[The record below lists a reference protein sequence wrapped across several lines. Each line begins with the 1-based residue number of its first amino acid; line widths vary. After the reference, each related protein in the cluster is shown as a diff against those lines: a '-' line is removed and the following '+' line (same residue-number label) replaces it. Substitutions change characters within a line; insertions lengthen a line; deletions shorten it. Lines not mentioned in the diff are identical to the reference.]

1 MKKDFVGQLHLS
13 TSRNYL
19 ERMINNKVECMKVAR
34 RFDKDFWDGE
44 RRYGYGGYNY
54 IPGRWSAVADQI
66 IKNYNLKK
74 GSKILDVGCGK
85 GYLLKELK
93 SKINGLNIC
102 GFDISK
108 YAIENSHPE
117 VKEHLYVNKAQSEFK
132 YKDNFFDLVISLG
145 TLHNLELFDL
155 KIAIKEIER
164 VGKQKY
170 IMVEAYR
177 NEDELFNLQ
186 CWALTCK
193 SFFSEDEWIW
203 IYNEYGYTGDYE
215 FIYF

>member
-1 MKKDFVGQLHLS
+1 MKKDFMAKLHLS
-13 TSRNYL
+13 TNRNYI
-19 ERMINNKVECMKVAR
+19 ERMMNEKVECMKIAR
-34 RFDKDFWDGE
+34 NFDKEFWDGE
-44 RRYGYGGYNY
+44 RKYGYGGYSY
-54 IPGRWSAVADQI
+54 IPGRWSSVADRI
-66 IKNYNLKK
+66 IKDYNLKE

-93 SKINGLNIC
+93 SKIKGLNVV

-108 YAIENSHPE
+108 YAIDNSHE
-117 VKEHLYVNKAQSEFK
+117 DIKKYLYVQSAQSEFN
-132 YKDNFFDLVISLG
+132 YEDNYFDLVISLG

-155 KIAIKEIER
+155 KKSIKEIER
-164 VGKQKY
+164 VGKEKY

-177 NEDELFNLQ
+177 NENELFNLQ

-193 SFFSEDEWIW
+193 SFFSEKEWIW
-203 IYNEYGYTGDYE
+203 IYKEYGYMGDYE

>member
-1 MKKDFVGQLHLS
+1 MKKEFVGKLHMS
-13 TSRNYL
+13 TSRDYL
-19 ERMINNKVECMKVAR
+19 ERMINEKVACMKVAR
-34 RFDKDFWDGE
+34 KFDKEFWDGE
-44 RRYGYGGYNY
+44 RKYGYGGYKY
-54 IPGRWSAVADQI
+54 IPGRWSTVADKI
-66 IKNYNLKK
+66 IKDYNLKE

-93 SKINGLNIC
+93 SKINGLNVF
-102 GFDISK
+102 GFDVSK
-108 YAIENSHPE
+108 YAIDNSHQD
-117 VKEHLYVNKAQSEFK
+117 VKKYLYVHKAQSEFK
-132 YKDNFFDLVISLG
+132 YEDNFFDLVISLG

-155 KIAIKEIER
+155 KLSIKEIER
-164 VGKQKY
+164 VGKKKY

-177 NEDELFNLQ
+177 NESELFNLQ

>member
-1 MKKDFVGQLHLS
+1 MKKSFVEKLHMS
-13 TSRNYL
+13 TSRDYL
-19 ERMINNKVECMKVAR
+19 ERMISEKVKCMKVAR
-34 RFDKDFWDGE
+34 RFDKEFWDGE
-44 RRYGYGGYNY
+44 RRYGYGGHRY
-54 IPGRWSAVADQI
+54 IPGRWSEVADQM
-66 IKNYNLKK
+66 IKDYNLKE

-85 GYLLKELK
+85 GYLLRELK
-93 SKINGLNIC
+93 SKINGLNVF
-102 GFDISK
+102 GFDISE
-108 YAIENSHPE
+108 YAIDNSHQD
-117 VKEHLYVNKAQSEFK
+117 VKEYLHVQKAQSQFK
-132 YKDNFFDLVISLG
+132 HEDNFFDLVISLG

-155 KIAIKEIER
+155 KLSIKEIER
-164 VGKQKY
+164 VGKKKY

-177 NEDELFNLQ
+177 NESELFNLQ

>member
-1 MKKDFVGQLHLS
+1 MKKNFVKKLHLS

-19 ERMINNKVECMKVAR
+19 ERMINEKVECMKIAR
-34 RFDKDFWDGE
+34 RFDEEFWDGE
-44 RRYGYGGYNY
+44 RKYGYGGYKY
-54 IPGRWSAVADQI
+54 IPGRWSDVADQI
-66 IKNYNLKK
+66 IKSYNLKK

-85 GYLLKELK
+85 GYLLKELH
-93 SKINGLNIC
+93 SKINGLEVY

-108 YAIENSHPE
+108 YAIDNSHNE
-117 VKEHLYVNKAQSEFK
+117 VKKYLYVHKAQSKFLYEDK
-132 YKDNFFDLVISLG
+132 FFDLVISLG

-155 KIAIKEIER
+155 KLAINEIER
-164 VGKQKY
+164 VGKKKY

-177 NEDELFNLQ
+177 NEKELFNLQ

-203 IYNEYGYTGDYE
+203 IYKEFGYTGDHE
-215 FIYF
+215 FIFF

>member
-1 MKKDFVGQLHLS
+1 MKKDFVGKLHLS
-13 TSRNYL
+13 TNRNYI
-19 ERMINNKVECMKVAR
+19 ERMMNEKVECMKIAR
-34 RFDKDFWDGE
+34 KFDKEFWDGE
-44 RRYGYGGYNY
+44 RKYGYGGYTY
-54 IPGRWSAVADQI
+54 IPGRWSSVADQI
-66 IKNYNLKK
+66 IKDYNLKE

-93 SKINGLNIC
+93 SKIKGLNVV

-108 YAIENSHPE
+108 YAIDNSHE
-117 VKEHLYVNKAQSEFK
+117 DIKKYLYVQSAQSEFN
-132 YKDNFFDLVISLG
+132 YKDNYFDLVISLG

-155 KIAIKEIER
+155 KKSIKEIER
-164 VGKQKY
+164 VGKEKY

-177 NEDELFNLQ
+177 NENELFNLQ

-193 SFFSEDEWIW
+193 SFFSEKEWIW
-203 IYNEYGYTGDYE
+203 IYEEYGYTGDYE

>member
-1 MKKDFVGQLHLS
+1 MKKDFVEKLHMS

-19 ERMINNKVECMKVAR
+19 ERMINEKVECMKIAR
-34 RFDKDFWDGE
+34 RFDKEFWDGE
-44 RRYGYGGYNY
+44 RKYGYGGHKY
-54 IPGRWSAVADQI
+54 IPGRWSNVADQI
-66 IKNYNLKK
+66 IKNYNLKE

-93 SKINGLNIC
+93 SKINGLKVY

-108 YAIENSHPE
+108 YAIDNSHKE
-117 VKEHLYVNKAQSEFK
+117 VKKDLYVHKAQSKFLYE
-132 YKDNFFDLVISLG
+132 DGFFDLVISLG

-155 KIAIKEIER
+155 KVAIKEIER
-164 VGKQKY
+164 VGKKKY

-177 NEDELFNLQ
+177 NEKELFNLQ

-203 IYNEYGYTGDYE
+203 IYKEFGYTGDHE